1 MYDRPTRFI
10 LLHTLAKIPT
20 KNPTSITA
28 LEKSNISSLVA
39 CSENVANLT
48 LRFPWRQSVARF
60 IIATTIRLTMLSSG
74 PNCTRAAAKFTVG
87 KGHQW
92 PRLRVLAY
100 YHRRQVCLP
109 GFALQACQTQYQ
121 HVTDRQPSIDG
132 EDRARAGKKVQKHYC
147 SSVPR
152 LTGWSTSKQEVW
164 QYKQEV
170 TDEII
175 SNSWRCQRPYKSQ
188 QSRPVHVCPILT

>member
-74 PNCTRAAAKFTVG
+74 PSCTRAAAKFTVG

-100 YHRRQVCLP
+100 YHRRQVSSRL
-109 GFALQACQTQYQ
+109 
-121 HVTDRQPSIDG
+121 
-132 EDRARAGKKVQKHYC
+132 C
-147 SSVPR
+147 SSSLSCRHYLRVVAV
-152 LTGWSTSKQEVW
+152 LVNGHHITQVHCSKYLGLYMHRW
-164 QYKQEV
+164 WAK
-170 TDEII
+170 
-175 SNSWRCQRPYKSQ
+175 
-188 QSRPVHVCPILT
+188 